1 MTEFVKVA
9 GVETPVEVAQILNKI
24 IDEKGNVDLDNLSE
38 VGEKRFS
45 DLSSSITNV
54 KNSVSSLTTTVNGKI
69 GATVSKAA
77 NGYIK
82 FTNGLIIQWGD
93 FNSSINSTATI
104 EGQVTLPL
112 AYTNQNYIV
121 IANAKRAG
129 DVINVD
135 TISKTN
141 FTYWIADRLLNVEAY
156 GQFYY
161 ISVGI

>member
-82 FTNGLIIQWGD
+82 FTNGVILQWGSKNWTGTYTTGNFPTSFKSFAVISAWD
-93 FNSSINSTATI
+93 AGTAIAKFSSGITNVST
-104 EGQVTLPL
+104 
-112 AYTNQNYIV
+112 
-121 IANAKRAG
+121 
-129 DVINVD
+129 
-135 TISKTN
+135 
-141 FTYWIADRLLNVEAY
+141 
-156 GQFYY
+156 YY
-161 ISVGI
+161 IRSSNGTWGCNWYAIGY

>member
-9 GVETPVEVAQILNKI
+9 GVETPIEVAQILNKI
-24 IDEKGNVDLDNLSE
+24 INEKGNIDLDNLSE

-45 DLSSSITNV
+45 DLSSSITDV

-82 FTNGLIIQWGD
+82 FTNGLIIQWGNFD
-93 FNSSINSTATI
+93 TNVNSTGTV
-104 EGQVTLPL
+104 EGTTTLPL
-112 AYTNQNYIV
+112 AYTNQNYMV
-121 IANAKRAG
+121 LATAKLAG
-129 DVINVD
+129 DVINIE

-141 FTYWIADRLLNVEAY
+141 FKYWIADRLLNTQAY
-156 GQFYY
+156 GKFYY

>member
-82 FTNGLIIQWGD
+82 FTNGVILQWGILKIQGISLVKVNFPLSYTKFGTVVSTHITTLNSAD
-93 FNSSINSTATI
+93 NTHIVSVKEITNSSF
-104 EGQVTLPL
+104 
-112 AYTNQNYIV
+112 YIV
-121 IANAKRAG
+121 IP
-129 DVINVD
+129 
-135 TISKTN
+135 KTD
-141 FTYWIADRLLNVEAY
+141 WIMDSSWLAIGY
-156 GQFYY
+156 
-161 ISVGI
+161 

>member
-1 MTEFVKVA
+1 M
-9 GVETPVEVAQILNKI
+9 
-24 IDEKGNVDLDNLSE
+24 
-38 VGEKRFS
+38 
-45 DLSSSITNV
+45 
-54 KNSVSSLTTTVNGKI
+54 
-69 GATVSKAA
+69 
-77 NGYIK
+77 
-82 FTNGLIIQWGD
+82 IIQWGD
-93 FNSSINSTATI
+93 FNSSVNSTATI

-129 DVINVD
+129 DVINVG

-161 ISVGI
+161 ISVGM

>member
-82 FTNGLIIQWGD
+82 FTNGMIIQWGSI
-93 FNSSINSTATI
+93 FSSQFAKDYVKGTFTFPVAMVPVCVISTACN
-104 EGQVTLPL
+104 EGDIITVRDWTT
-112 AYTNQNYIV
+112 AGFNYSIH
-121 IANAKRAG
+121 
-129 DVINVD
+129 
-135 TISKTN
+135 
-141 FTYWIADRLLNVEAY
+141 DRLPQYEAY
-156 GQFYY
+156 
-161 ISVGI
+161 ISFSWFAVGF